1 MRAVVYKAPH
11 RLSIEERER
20 PVPGPGEA
28 LVQVTA
34 TGICGSD
41 VHGYTGETGRRAL
54 GMIMGHEF
62 SGRLVDF
69 GPDTDPPEGWYE
81 TAEYALNPV
90 IACWECVYCL
100 AGHNQQCVKRRL
112 MGVTPDIIGSYADY
126 VVLPV
131 RNANPLGDGVS
142 ADWGALVEPLS
153 VGFHAVGRSGVGPG
167 MQLVIIGAGP
177 IGIAVLLAARR
188 VGAGPVI
195 VSEPHEG
202 RRAIAAGYDAVTI
215 DPVNESLSERV
226 REVTGPLGSGH
237 VIDAVGSRRTLPDS
251 LSVVAPEGTLV
262 LLGMHEPLLEFNSYA
277 LSVPERQIA
286 GSFCYSEEEFSST
299 ARWVAQAPRDLE
311 GYVGGEVGYDGIGE
325 RFATLAAGGDA
336 ALKVLFKPAI

>member
-11 RLSIEERER
+11 QLSVEERER

-54 GMIMGHEF
+54 GMVMGHEF

-69 GPDTDPPEGWYE
+69 GPDTDPPEGWSE
-81 TAEYALNPV
+81 AAEYALNPV

-100 AGHNQQCVKRRL
+100 AGHNQQCVNRRL
-112 MGVTPDIIGSYADY
+112 MGVTPDIIGSYAEY

-131 RNANPLGDGVS
+131 RNANPLGDGAS
-142 ADWGALVEPLS
+142 ADWGALVEPLA
-153 VGFHAVGRSGVGPG
+153 VGFHAVGRSRIGPG
-167 MQLVIIGAGP
+167 EPLVIIGAGP

-215 DPVNESLSERV
+215 DPLNESLGERV

-251 LSVVAPEGTLV
+251 LGVVAPEGTLV
-262 LLGMHEPLLEFNSYA
+262 LLGMHEPLLEFDSYA

-286 GSFCYSEEEFSST
+286 GSFCYSEEEFTST
-299 ARWVAQAPRDLE
+299 AQWVAGNPRELE
-311 GYVGGEVGYDGIGE
+311 GYVGGEVGFDGIGE
-325 RFATLAAGGDA
+325 RFATIAAGGDA
-336 ALKVLFKPAI
+336 ALKVLFKPGL